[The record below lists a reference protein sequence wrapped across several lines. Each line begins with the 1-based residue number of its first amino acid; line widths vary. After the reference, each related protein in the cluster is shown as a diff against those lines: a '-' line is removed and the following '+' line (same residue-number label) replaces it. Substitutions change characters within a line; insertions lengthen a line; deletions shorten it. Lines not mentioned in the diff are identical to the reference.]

1 VPCHLIQHAPIPCTR
16 LCACK
21 AAALALQWSVALH
34 GAAVAAAP
42 VAAVVPVLE
51 VQRSVAI
58 GLLSAG
64 GTWHCSG
71 WWLSGSM
78 YLCTGGPIQ
87 PSLPLPLPPQPPR
100 TSTAAAAQPPSPAR
114 MLAAAEALSGAS
126 AVRQR
131 AGSAV
136 KQQHY
141 GRNPNNEGTVHAGP
155 QSGCALCC
163 S

>member
-1 VPCHLIQHAPIPCTR
+1 MHPYPCTR

-21 AAALALQWSVALH
+21 AAALALQWSVAMH

-42 VAAVVPVLE
+42 VAAVVPVLD

-114 MLAAAEALSGAS
+114 MLAAAEALVSAAS

-136 KQQHY
+136 KHQHY
-141 GRNPNNEGTVHAGP
+141 GINPNNEGTVHAGP
-155 QSGCALCC
+155 QSGCALCSSAAAC